1 MTTTIMNDLDDFDF
15 EKLWG
20 ELPEQFTE
28 REFLCYLFAL
38 NELSNQQSP
47 MRANIILNLMLD
59 LGLVKYKNV
68 DGFDIAKNTKMA
80 PTMDNNMSPLLEK
93 LSI

>member
-1 MTTTIMNDLDDFDF
+1 MVMIIMNDLDDFDF

-28 REFLCYLFAL
+28 REFLCYLYAF
-38 NELSNQQSP
+38 NQQP
-47 MRANIILNLMLD
+47 PRRANIILNLMLN

-93 LSI
+93 LPI